1 MNDMVLSNKMVYFA
15 YRLTETI
22 AKLISY
28 KFLIK
33 KMLSD
38 PEFFTLLNLSDNK
51 WQRICINFNV
61 N

>member
-51 WQRICINFNV
+51 
-61 N
+61 